1 MTEPKIGMSIGRP
14 DYGLDTPGVV
24 GGMALADLIGFGFG
38 VTGRL
43 LIG

>member
-24 GGMALADLIGFGFG
+24 GGWRWPI
-38 VTGRL
+38 
-43 LIG
+43 